1 MSLIYQRRFHQLLTE
16 NYFRP
21 LKAAVSSFNESV
33 QSSIPALVLQNTSS
47 MVMRG
52 FRTRLTGLWF

>member
-1 MSLIYQRRFHQLLTE
+1 MSLIYQRRCHQLLTE

-21 LKAAVSSFNESV
+21 LTAAVSSFNESV
-33 QSSIPALVLQNTSS
+33 QSLIPALVLQNPSR

-52 FRTRLTGLWF
+52 FRTRLTELWF